1 VLFKDIAANLEDAT
15 DVLGSPLGREV
26 ITVAF
31 NIPKQ
36 IAVQSMVAQEKAI
49 NQRLNPA
56 RLADPQYADMI
67 AQRYLIMLNGGLGGV
82 TA

>member
-1 VLFKDIAANLEDAT
+1 M
-15 DVLGSPLGREV
+15 
-26 ITVAF
+26 ITTAF

-36 IAVQSMVAQEKAI
+36 IAVQSLVAQEKAI
-49 NQRLNPA
+49 NTRMNPA
-56 RLADPQYADMI
+56 KLQNDHFVDQI